1 MVDPGRERSQPD
13 HSGRQVPQIFGWM
26 WVDHPSGWYEEVFFK
41 QNEAPK
47 IQNVM
52 GFKWFQYLTFI

>member
-1 MVDPGRERSQPD
+1 
-13 HSGRQVPQIFGWM
+13 
-26 WVDHPSGWYEEVFFK
+26 VFFK

-52 GFKWFQYLTFI
+52 GFKWFQYLTFIWWLWISFVQIANWVTNHIFPIYICIDHMFAG